1 MKQVISGLIA
11 GLVMGLLAGYLIVA
25 GASPANSGS
34 CPATNS
40 AAIEKAVNLFKTE
53 VVPPD
58 IDINERVVSA
68 QTVYH
73 VKLEV
78 YSEDFKDILDMFVT
92 PNGTAMILKDPQCIL
107 MVTENGISNG
117 DGPPAE
123 HEVVNVSVDDDPSI
137 GPADAKVVIVEFADY
152 ACPACA
158 HFANEVK
165 DKLLENFSGK
175 VRFVF
180 RDVAAHG
187 EISFKAAEAANCAGE
202 QGKYW
207 EYHKLLYTNQK
218 EWINN
223 VSKLYDYAE
232 QLNLDLEA
240 FKACVESG
248 KYREE
253 IQKDMEDAM
262 EYGVSA
268 VPTFF
273 INGKKAEGAMPYE
286 DFARMIEEELK

>member
-1 MKQVISGLIA
+1 M
-11 GLVMGLLAGYLIVA
+11 
-25 GASPANSGS
+25 
-34 CPATNS
+34 
-40 AAIEKAVNLFKTE
+40 
-53 VVPPD
+53 
-58 IDINERVVSA
+58 
-68 QTVYH
+68 
-73 VKLEV
+73 
-78 YSEDFKDILDMFVT
+78 
-92 PNGTAMILKDPQCIL
+92 
-107 MVTENGISNG
+107 
-117 DGPPAE
+117 
-123 HEVVNVSVDDDPSI
+123 
-137 GPADAKVVIVEFADY
+137 
-152 ACPACA
+152 
-158 HFANEVK
+158 
-165 DKLLENFSGK
+165 
-175 VRFVF
+175 
-180 RDVAAHG
+180 AAHG

-253 IQKDMEDAM
+253 IQKDMQDAM

-286 DFARMIEEELK
+286 NFARMIEKELK